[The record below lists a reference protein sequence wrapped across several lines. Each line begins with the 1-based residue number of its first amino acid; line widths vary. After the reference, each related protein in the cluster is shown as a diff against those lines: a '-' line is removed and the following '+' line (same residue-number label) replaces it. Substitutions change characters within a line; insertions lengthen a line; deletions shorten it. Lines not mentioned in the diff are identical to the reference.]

1 MPGTYAPDGSI
12 NVNITGTPTS
22 SGGSTALT
30 PQVYTLLTNANT
42 TGPTVSNIRGANYI
56 WRVSG
61 TFGGATATLQ
71 ILDLDGSTWVNVR
84 NQANTAD
91 VSFTASGSTNVS
103 IGQGASVR
111 VALTSTSGTTS
122 LNSNLAGIS

>member
-22 SGGSTALT
+22 SGGSIALT
-30 PQVYTLLTNANT
+30 PQVYTLLTNSNT